1 MRALIECAG
10 CLAHG
15 TPIPLSLLYTATNS
29 AQNLEI
35 KPALQQLIKIGFLRR
50 ADKETVLLTADGHRF
65 LAERTRTER
74 TRDAVELAVLMT
86 ANQLVEAEDYVGLAA
101 IEKHLTAV
109 VDAALPRADDKAVM
123 LAATFLLCLM
133 HLEAVDTIRNYL
145 PRLEALEKASGFSIL
160 PAGLV
165 ERLTGKGKE
174 SVTVTQPMFTILQS
188 IACLEDS
195 QPVPLSLLYA
205 SYGPRSEIER
215 AVAELAERGYLT
227 QPDEDSILLTDTG
240 RRLRQPIDPEIRE
253 GIVSGLVKVVK
264 TAEEQGDKATLRRV
278 RPHLQRMTDTA
289 LPEADEAAHHLVLTM
304 VQCLVGLNELYLA
317 ATYMDQ
323 AEELEAALGLAK
335 SDIPAVEIGEKAIQY
350 HTQVAV
356 HYFKQGEFGRAR
368 QHFEKA
374 IATADDPEL
383 LPLLYQKLGNCCG
396 ELGDEMGKIQAYIT
410 VLKQALDYH
419 GRDSWELTRYRN
431 DLALVFIEYGQLE
444 AAARHLQEALY
455 QAERADVD
463 TPHYLT
469 ETAKAHL
476 LAAGIAYRQGQV
488 KQGKVGVGRALSL
501 ARKLDGYWVSQA
513 HLLYMAASLLN
524 EYSTLDEARPLIE
537 QGWDICQN
545 HLDLADREA
554 ARIADLMADL
564 YKQLN

>member
-15 TPIPLSLLYTATNS
+15 TPIPLPLLYTATNS
-29 AQNLEI
+29 AQNPEI

-109 VDAALPRADDKAVM
+109 VDAALPRADDKAAM

-165 ERLTGKGKE
+165 ERLTGKE

-188 IACLEDS
+188 IACLEES

-215 AVAELAERGYLT
+215 AVAELAARGYLT
-227 QPDEDSILLTDTG
+227 QPDEDSILLTDAG
-240 RRLRQPIDPEIRE
+240 RRLRQPIDPEVRE

-264 TAEEQGDKATLRRV
+264 AAEEQGDKTTLRRV
-278 RPHLQRMTDTA
+278 RPHLQRMTDAA
-289 LPEADEAAHHLVLTM
+289 LPKADEAAHHLVLTM

-368 QHFEKA
+368 
-374 IATADDPEL
+374 
-383 LPLLYQKLGNCCG
+383 
-396 ELGDEMGKIQAYIT
+396 
-410 VLKQALDYH
+410 
-419 GRDSWELTRYRN
+419 
-431 DLALVFIEYGQLE
+431 
-444 AAARHLQEALY
+444 
-455 QAERADVD
+455 
-463 TPHYLT
+463 
-469 ETAKAHL
+469 
-476 LAAGIAYRQGQV
+476 
-488 KQGKVGVGRALSL
+488 
-501 ARKLDGYWVSQA
+501 
-513 HLLYMAASLLN
+513 
-524 EYSTLDEARPLIE
+524 
-537 QGWDICQN
+537 
-545 HLDLADREA
+545 
-554 ARIADLMADL
+554 
-564 YKQLN
+564 